1 MMLVN
6 ALTVR
11 LVTNLITEISYD
23 NRRNTGINPS
33 QVCPCG
39 HCEKVVLGGSPFSKI
54 ESAWK
59 VHVYGPSTGG
69 PNKSK
74 NWFWVL
80 TLDPWFSSG
89 YCVKILEKSNF
100 QNAEIYET

>member
-11 LVTNLITEISYD
+11 LVTDLITEISYD
-23 NRRNTGINPS
+23 NRPTLTDINPLK
-33 QVCPCG
+33 VCPCG

-59 VHVYGPSTGG
+59 GHVHGPSTGG

-80 TLDPWFSSG
+80 TLNWFWVLTLGQWFSST
-89 YCVKILEKSNF
+89 IEPF
-100 QNAEIYET
+100 